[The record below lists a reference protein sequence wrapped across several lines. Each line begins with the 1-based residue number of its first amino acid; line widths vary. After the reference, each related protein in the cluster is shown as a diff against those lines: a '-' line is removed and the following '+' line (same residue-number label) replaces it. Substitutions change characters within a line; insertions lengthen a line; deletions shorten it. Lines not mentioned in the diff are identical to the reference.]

1 MTAEV
6 TKMLSA
12 LENGDRQAA
21 SQLLPL
27 VYDELRKL
35 ATHRMSSERATH
47 TLQPTALVHEAYLR
61 LVGPENG
68 TSWDGR
74 AHFFASAAEAMRRIL
89 IDNARRRGREKHGG
103 ARLQLEL
110 QDESLSERLSE
121 CAGPVQTDVEDL
133 VSLDDA
139 LTELEKED
147 EQLAKLVE
155 LRYFVGMT
163 IDDTAQVLGV
173 SPRTVKRN
181 WAYARAWLKR
191 QMDGNE

>member
-6 TKMLSA
+6 TKILSA
-12 LENGDRQAA
+12 LETGDRQAA

-35 ATHRMSSERATH
+35 AIHRMSSERASH
-47 TLQPTALVHEAYLR
+47 SLQPTALVHEAYLR
-61 LVGPENG
+61 LVGPGNA

-74 AHFFASAAEAMRRIL
+74 AHFFAAAAESMRRIL
-89 IDNARRRGREKHGG
+89 IDNARHRGRKKHGG
-103 ARLQLEL
+103 NRLQLEL
-110 QDESLSERLSE
+110 LDEHSSVSRS
-121 CAGPVQTDVEDL
+121 QSEDL
-133 VSLDDA
+133 LSLDEA
-139 LTELEKED
+139 LTQLAKED

-173 SPRTVKRN
+173 SPRTIKRN

-191 QMDGNE
+191 YMDGRE